1 MGHSLKCDWFI
12 NLIISDNYDDD
23 DGSGGGGEGG
33 GGDGDGGCGGGDCN
47 YHGTV
52 DDDGD
57 YQGTACPTVEP
68 VLLLKKERI
77 FIVIGF
83 I

>member
-12 NLIISDNYDDD
+12 NLTIRDNFGDE

-33 GGDGDGGCGGGDCN
+33 GGDGDGGGDCN
-47 YHGTV
+47 DHGTV

-68 VLLLKKERI
+68 VLLLKKEKI